1 MPDRLALLWGA
12 SFFTG
17 SLAQLLGRLTG
28 LPIVVLLLGSGLL
41 AGECGFGLI
50 QPSLLG
56 RSLEPLVGLL
66 VSLVLFD
73 GGLNLRLAGP
83 TLQRSV
89 LQLVLVRSLLGLAC
103 AALLAHALVGLSWS
117 LSMVYG
123 AIALATGPTVVAPIL
138 RQLGLAPFLSRLLE
152 AEGLILEPAGA
163 VLALLLL
170 DLAVGDLSQWQDVVV
185 RLLLRLGGG
194 VLIGALAGWLLSSVL
209 LRLIVPAGGEAL
221 SDAQELPPGDPSP
234 AAMDA
239 AAPVAA
245 TSESRLDPVGDSTL
259 PLQLTL
265 GALFLLF
272 SGCEALLPES
282 GLPAAVSAGVVVGLR
297 LERSASL
304 LHELIAQLA
313 LLAITVLFPLLAAD
327 VSRQELLLPGLG
339 GVFCVLA
346 LTPARWLVMQIAGLG
361 LPLNGSEKLMLSW
374 LAPRGIVTAAVGSLF
389 ALRLE
394 EAGVPGAGL
403 LKGLVFLTILLTV
416 GLQGATA
423 PWLARR
429 LGLSASARSDPD
441 ALELAPQAESG
452 PSPQAE
458 AGLAPQAETAGG
470 AAAGLIAPP
479 SAPPGGGDP
488 P

>member
-1 MPDRLALLWGA
+1 MDLPDRLALLWGGA
-12 SFFTG
+12 FFTG
-17 SLAQLLGRLTG
+17 ALAQLLGRLTG

-41 AGECGFGLI
+41 VGECGFGLI

-66 VSLVLFD
+66 VCLVLFD

-89 LQLVLVRSLLGLAC
+89 LQLVLVRSLVGFAC
-103 AALLAHALVGLSWS
+103 AAVLAHALVGLTWS
-117 LSMVYG
+117 LALVYA
-123 AIALATGPTVVAPIL
+123 AISLATGPTVVAPIL

-152 AEGLILEPAGA
+152 AEGLILEPVGA

-170 DLAVGDLSQWQDVVV
+170 DLAVGDLGRWQDVVV
-185 RLLLRLGGG
+185 RLVLRLGGG
-194 VLIGALAGWLLSSVL
+194 VLIGAVAGWVLSLVL
-209 LRLIVPAGGEAL
+209 LRLIEPAPADGAAEVEEATDGQIGGETAGAGP
-221 SDAQELPPGDPSP
+221 SAGVSVPYADAE
-234 AAMDA
+234 AEAVVVA
-239 AAPVAA
+239 AAPPPGV
-245 TSESRLDPVGDSTL
+245 RLDSVGDSTL

-297 LERSASL
+297 LERTASL
-304 LHELIAQLA
+304 LDELIAQLA

-327 VSRQELLLPGLG
+327 VSRQDLLLPGLG
-339 GVFCVLA
+339 GVLCVLA
-346 LTPARWLVMQIAGLG
+346 LTPARWLVLQIAGLG
-361 LPLNGSEKLMLSW
+361 LPLSGSEKLMLSW

-394 EAGVPGAGL
+394 EAGVPGAGM

-429 LGLSASARSDPD
+429 LGLNACPLPELPTSGSGASPA
-441 ALELAPQAESG
+441 APV
-452 PSPQAE
+452 
-458 AGLAPQAETAGG
+458 GG
-470 AAAGLIAPP
+470 EP
-479 SAPPGGGDP
+479 
-488 P
+488 